1 MLASSPTKQWQYG
14 LLSGANSGHNV
25 LIQRA
30 IRGYF
35 QLLIKEEEAA
45 LCLEVSILNSTQST
59 QVFAVWAIHR
69 LESLASHSRAEANSS
84 KRGSSRTNG
93 SSPNTTMRF
102 SRQLPP
108 VRTGLRVTLEVMSV
122 VSRRFHT
129 KAHLSHNQCV
139 AFCNNHTS
147 LAKTKLQT

>member
-30 IRGYF
+30 IRGSF

-45 LCLEVSILNSTQST
+45 LYLEVSILNSTQST
-59 QVFAVWAIHR
+59 QVFAVWAIYW
-69 LESLASHSRAEANSS
+69 LESLISHSRAEANSS
-84 KRGSSRTNG
+84 KSSSRTNG

-147 LAKTKLQT
+147 IAKTKLQT